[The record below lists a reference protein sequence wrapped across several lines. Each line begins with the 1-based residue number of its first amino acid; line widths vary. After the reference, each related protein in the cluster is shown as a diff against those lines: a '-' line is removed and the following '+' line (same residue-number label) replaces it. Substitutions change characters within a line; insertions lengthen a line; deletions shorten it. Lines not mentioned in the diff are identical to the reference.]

1 MRRDRKIKR
10 SAEKT
15 SKVVKSSK
23 SHNDVGSFPLPADEI
38 PSSGA
43 GGPGQDLDGSLV
55 EDSPPISKSPV
66 RKSKSSSKGGTGVSE
81 DSAQSPSASPNKS
94 REEIQAIDARIASLQ
109 EYLDNARTGLLSSAE
124 QG

>member
-10 SAEKT
+10 STEKT
-15 SKVVKSSK
+15 SKVVKSNK

-55 EDSPPISKSPV
+55 EDSPPIMSPV
-66 RKSKSSSKGGTGVSE
+66 RKSRSNGDPGGSE
-81 DSAQSPSASPNKS
+81 DFVQSPSASPNKS

-124 QG
+124 QN